1 MYFSIRVLWKKL
13 KHEYEKIIK
22 KKMVISYNCIK
33 YNKKQ
38 GNNKKNQ
45 KIKALPS
52 DFLDITAATARS
64 IDYFVQIHMFRIT
77 NQKSFHIHY
86 PDRHLTKQV
95 QRPEYSIIIANDYI
109 KSSIMPSIMCMQKP
123 NAVRQV

>member
-1 MYFSIRVLWKKL
+1 MKRLSRRRWL
-13 KHEYEKIIK
+13 
-22 KKMVISYNCIK
+22 SYNCIK

-38 GNNKKNQ
+38 GNNKKKNQ
-45 KIKALPS
+45 EVKALPS
-52 DFLDITAATARS
+52 DFLDITAAKARS

-95 QRPEYSIIIANDYI
+95 KRPEYSIIIANDYI
-109 KSSIMPSIMCMQKP
+109 KSSIMSLIMCMQKP